1 MDESSAIVQRLF
13 TVAAQRVGSASA
25 LGRHL
30 GLTYAELRPYLA
42 GEAMPPEQVLLRTVE
57 VVMEDLPLIRSG
69 FSENAW
75 RSLALPGAR
84 PTP

>member
-1 MDESSAIVQRLF
+1 
-13 TVAAQRVGSASA
+13 
-25 LGRHL
+25 
-30 GLTYAELRPYLA
+30 
-42 GEAMPPEQVLLRTVE
+42 VLLRTVE